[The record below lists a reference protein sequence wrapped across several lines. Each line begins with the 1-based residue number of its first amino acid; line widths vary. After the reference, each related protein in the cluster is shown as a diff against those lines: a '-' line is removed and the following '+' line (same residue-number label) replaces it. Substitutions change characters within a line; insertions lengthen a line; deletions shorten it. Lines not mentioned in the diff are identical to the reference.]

1 MAAEIPER
9 DTGERCAA
17 LATAPGDSSFRS
29 ADLIF
34 RLFSALT
41 ATGTDLAVAH
51 SFNDEAVAFE
61 NINTREKRRLFK
73 MQQRD

>member
-1 MAAEIPER
+1 LAAKIPER

-17 LATAPGDSSFRS
+17 PATAPGDSSFRS
-29 ADLIF
+29 DDLVF

-41 ATGTDLAVAH
+41 ATGTDLAVAD

-61 NINTREKRRLFK
+61 TINTREKRRIFK